1 MSIRH
6 GLKATAP
13 SRVNADIGTVAQD
26 NDMLNLSFK
35 PADDDMHWI
44 ASMLIEADAI
54 AALTP
59 TSASK
64 GRCSSQVWGSWCQPL
79 LRGGQ
84 RFTDVIILRDR
95 PQPTAWFLL
104 FTSAALPSYVAAM
117 HDRNGIPSQW
127 QSEANGTIWHSEA
140 SAST

>member
-1 MSIRH
+1 
-6 GLKATAP
+6 
-13 SRVNADIGTVAQD
+13 
-26 NDMLNLSFK
+26 MLNLSFK
-35 PADDDMHWI
+35 LADDDMHWI

-84 RFTDVIILRDR
+84 RFTDVIVLLDR
-95 PQPTAWFLL
+95 PQPTTWFLL

-127 QSEANGTIWHSEA
+127 QSEANGTVWHFEGKCKYL
-140 SAST
+140 TR